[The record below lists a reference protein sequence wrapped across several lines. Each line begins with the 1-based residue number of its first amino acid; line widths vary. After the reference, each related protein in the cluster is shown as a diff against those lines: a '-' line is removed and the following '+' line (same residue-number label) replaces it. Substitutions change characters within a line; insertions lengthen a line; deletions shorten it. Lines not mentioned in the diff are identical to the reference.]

1 VSPVSLSVLGVNL
14 QYPPMHDTSD
24 SAMNTEDRG
33 IAADHAFEKG
43 GSAGFDHF
51 SPLLDTMNQRTALM
65 IGPATRFYP

>member
-1 VSPVSLSVLGVNL
+1 
-14 QYPPMHDTSD
+14 MHDTSD

-51 SPLLDTMNQRTALM
+51 SPLLIVGENVVLPSLFDMRS
-65 IGPATRFYP
+65 

>member
-1 VSPVSLSVLGVNL
+1 
-14 QYPPMHDTSD
+14 MHDTSD

>member
-51 SPLLDTMNQRTALM
+51 SPLLIVGENVVLPSLFDMRS
-65 IGPATRFYP
+65 